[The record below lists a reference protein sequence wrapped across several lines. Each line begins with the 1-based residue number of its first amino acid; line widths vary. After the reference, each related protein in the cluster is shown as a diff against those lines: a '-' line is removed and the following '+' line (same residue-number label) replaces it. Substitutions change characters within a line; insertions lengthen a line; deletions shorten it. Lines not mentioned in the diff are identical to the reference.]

1 MNMHLFAT
9 RSAFALITCAAFA
22 APLMAAD
29 KPSTPLRASVSWTDP
44 GEFDEVKDSH
54 GRGMIKSGVWLAEL
68 KKHLER
74 RATRVLPEGQQLE
87 VTFTDIKLAGQFEP
101 WRGPQFDDVRIVKD
115 IYPPRIDLRFTLKS
129 ADGRVIEEG
138 ERTLRDLGFLT
149 RSIANTS
156 DTLRYEKRMLD
167 EWLNRDFIRGK
178 TAGS

>member
-1 MNMHLFAT
+1 MNMHSFAT
-9 RSAFALITCAAFA
+9 RYALAVIACAAFA
-22 APLMAAD
+22 SPALAAE
-29 KPSTPLRASVSWTDP
+29 KPATPLRASVSWTDP
-44 GEFDEVKDSH
+44 SQFDEVRDSH
-54 GRGMIKSGVWLAEL
+54 GRGMIKSGVWLGDL

-74 RATRVLPEGQQLE
+74 RATRVLREGQQLE

-167 EWLNRDFIRGK
+167 EWLNRDFVREK